1 MAITNW
7 AQVGAAAHEG
17 DMDRARLALEA
28 ARVRQSAQAQ
38 RFDQQ
43 RTMALDA
50 EGRAASERA
59 YRDQREDLAYNRKQA
74 ERAYNDQRADLAYN
88 RQRNAEQ
95 EAYNRGRQE
104 RVDALALD
112 RERRLNEASQFD
124 RMLKEEEAERRR
136 TLWERDNAEY
146 EKIQQ
151 QEQERKLRLESS
163 FAGLVSAGFKY
174 GDEVRPG
181 MYCVPPAH
189 IQKFNE
195 LTGQQLGG
203 LVIATRDGTGKALA
217 TPQLMALEPLMDNQ
231 GKQVLG
237 GADGK
242 TPQVQLTPLPEAF
255 TRGMFAAYPGVADAA
270 GRFPESETWM
280 QAMGI
285 APREQVAARGNTQT
299 ATGGTS
305 VAQSNAND
313 KAYLDWM
320 NDKIK
325 TLNEQVKA
333 EQGMV
338 SPNPEEVARLK
349 GEIAK
354 LQEEVDA
361 RFGWGRQA
369 VAGPTTADAPEAR
382 KAPKFAWTPP
392 Q

>member
-1 MAITNW
+1 MAPITNW
-7 AQVGAAAHEG
+7 AQVGAAAHQG
-17 DMDRARLALEA
+17 DMDRAQLALA
-28 ARVRQSAQAQ
+28 ARHQAQSEQAQ
-38 RFDQQ
+38 RFNQQ
-43 RTMALDA
+43 RMMALDA
-50 EGRAASERA
+50 EARAASERA
-59 YRDQREDLAYNRKQA
+59 YRDQRADLAYNRRQA
-74 ERAYNDQRADLAYN
+74 ERTYNDQRADLAYN

-104 RVDALALD
+104 RVDSLSLD

-124 RMLKEEEAERRR
+124 RMLKSEEAERRR
-136 TLWERDNAEY
+136 ILWERDDAEY

-151 QEQERKLRLESS
+151 QEEERKLQMESS
-163 FAGLVSAGFKY
+163 FASLVSAGFKY
-174 GDEVRPG
+174 GDEVKPG
-181 MYCVPPAH
+181 MYCVPTPY

-217 TPQLMALEPLMDNQ
+217 TPQLMALEPILDQQ

-242 TPQVQLTPLPEAF
+242 TPQVQMTPMPEAF

-285 APREQVAARGNTQT
+285 APREQLAARGNTQT
-299 ATGGTS
+299 STS
-305 VAQSNAND
+305 ASSALSGAD

-325 TLNEQVKA
+325 TLNDQIKA

-338 SPNPEEVARLK
+338 SPNPDEVARLK
-349 GEIAK
+349 GEISK
-354 LQEEVDA
+354 LQEELEK
-361 RFGWGRQA
+361 RFGWGKQA
-369 VAGPTTADAPEAR
+369 NAGPTTADAPGEQ
-382 KAPKFAWTPP
+382 KKPKFGWTPP

>member
-1 MAITNW
+1 MAPITNW

-17 DMDRARLALEA
+17 DMDRASLALK
-28 ARVRQSAQAQ
+28 ARRQAQ
-38 RFDQQ
+38 SEQEQRFNQQ
-43 RTMALDA
+43 RAIAQDA
-50 EGRAASERA
+50 NA
-59 YRDQREDLAYNRKQA
+59 REDLAYNRQKSEQA
-74 ERAYNDQRADLAYN
+74 YADQRSDVAYNRQQTERAYADQRADV
-88 RQRNAEQ
+88 
-95 EAYNRGRQE
+95 AYNRGRQE

-124 RMLKEEEAERRR
+124 RMLKEEEAAHRRE
-136 TLWERDNAEY
+136 LWERDNAEY

-151 QEQERKLRLESS
+151 EEQERKLQMESS
-163 FAGLVSAGFKY
+163 FASLLSAGFKY
-174 GDEVRPG
+174 GDEVKPG
-181 MYCVPPAH
+181 VYCIPTPY

-217 TPQLMALEPLMDNQ
+217 TPQLMALEPILDQQ

-242 TPQVQLTPLPEAF
+242 TPQVQMTPMPEAF

-285 APREQVAARGNTQT
+285 APREQLAARGNTQT
-299 ATGGTS
+299 STS
-305 VAQSNAND
+305 ASSALSGAD

-325 TLNEQVKA
+325 TLNDQIKA

-338 SPNPEEVARLK
+338 SPNPDEVARLK
-349 GEIAK
+349 GEISK
-354 LQEEVDA
+354 LQEELEK
-361 RFGWGRQA
+361 RFGWGKQA
-369 VAGPTTADAPEAR
+369 NAGPTTADAPGEQ
-382 KAPKFAWTPP
+382 KKPKFGWTPP

>member
-59 YRDQREDLAYNRKQA
+59 YRDQREDLAYNRQQA

-88 RQRNAEQ
+88 RQRNDEQ
-95 EAYNRGRQE
+95 EVYNRWRQE
-104 RVDALALD
+104 RVDELALD

-151 QEQERKLRLESS
+151 QEQERKEALESS
-163 FAGLVSAGFKY
+163 FASLVTAGFKY
-174 GDEVRPG
+174 GDEVKPG
-181 MYCVPPAH
+181 MYCVPTPY

-203 LVIATRDGTGKALA
+203 LVIATRDGAGNALS
-217 TPQLMALEPLMDNQ
+217 TPQLMALEPIFDQQ

-242 TPQVQLTPLPEAF
+242 TPQVRLTPMPEAF

-270 GRFPESETWM
+270 GRFPESEAWM

-285 APREQVAARGNTQT
+285 VPPGTQADDKFAAGRMKQI
-299 ATGGTS
+299 
-305 VAQSNAND
+305 NANLRGAQEHLNTLLGATIPD
-313 KAYLDWM
+313 KDAIA
-320 NDKIK
+320 N
-325 TLNEQVKA
+325 A
-333 EQGMV
+333 ERDVAHWQGLANAEYGLEGR
-338 SPNPEEVARLK
+338 SD
-349 GEIAK
+349 
-354 LQEEVDA
+354 EVDEEK
-361 RFGWGRQA
+361 
-369 VAGPTTADAPEAR
+369 EA
-382 KAPKFAWTPP
+382 KPKFVFSPAL
-392 Q
+392 QAH

>member
-28 ARVRQSAQAQ
+28 ARVRQNAQAQ

-43 RTMALDA
+43 RAMALDA

-59 YRDQREDLAYNRKQA
+59 YRDQCEDLAYNRKQA
-74 ERAYNDQRADLAYN
+74 ERAYNDQRADLAYT

-136 TLWERDNAEY
+136 VMWERDNAEY

-151 QEQERKLRLESS
+151 QEQERKEALESS

-174 GDEVRPG
+174 GDEVKPG

-217 TPQLMALEPLMDNQ
+217 TPQLMALEPLMDGQ
-231 GKQVLG
+231 GRQLLG

-242 TPQVQLTPLPEAF
+242 TPQIQMTPLPEAF

-270 GRFPESETWM
+270 GRFPESEAWM
-280 QAMGI
+280 QAMGL
-285 APREQVAARGNTQT
+285 APREQLAARGNTQT
-299 ATGGTS
+299 GTGGTA
-305 VAQSNAND
+305 VAQGNTGD

-325 TLNEQVKA
+325 TLNDQVKA

-338 SPNPEEVARLK
+338 SPNPDEVARLK
-349 GEIAK
+349 GEIAN
-354 LQEEVDA
+354 LQKEVDA
-361 RFGWGRQA
+361 HFGWGGQA
-369 VAGPTTADAPEAR
+369 GAETTVADAPGEQ
-382 KAPKFAWTPP
+382 KKPKFAWAPP